1 MMSQLRGVLCERSI
15 ESTIFQFFF
24 FYCIGRL
31 EHDDIDLHG
40 DGSFVDG
47 SDIDCKIVIG
57 VDVDT
62 VDGLSSGAS
71 VPS

>member
-1 MMSQLRGVLCERSI
+1 MSLPF
-15 ESTIFQFFF
+15 FQFFF
-24 FYCIGRL
+24 CIGRL
-31 EHDDIDLHG
+31 EDDDNDLHG
-40 DGSFVDG
+40 GGTFVDG
-47 SDIDCKIVIG
+47 SDVDCKIVIG